1 MKGFSKYKWYQ
12 MMSVMI
18 LAAVF
23 AAGCATTE
31 KKDMAA
37 QLAVAKT
44 AVADAVSAGA
54 PEFAPVELK
63 TAQDNLEDAEKAAMD
78 DDYKRAIKLGENAQ
92 TNAQLAS
99 TKARA
104 AKAQQAADALKESDQ
119 TLQNEMNRK
128 LK

>member
-1 MKGFSKYKWYQ
+1 MKDFSKYRWYQ
-12 MMSVMI
+12 MMSVMV

-23 AAGCATTE
+23 TAGCATTE
-31 KKDMAA
+31 KRDMAA

-78 DDYKRAIKLGENAQ
+78 DDYKRARKLGENAQ
-92 TNAQLAS
+92 ANAQLAS
-99 TKARA
+99 AKARA
-104 AKAQQAADALKESDQ
+104 AKAQRAADALKESDQ

>member
-1 MKGFSKYKWYQ
+1 MKDFSKYRWYQ
-12 MMSVMI
+12 MMSVMV

-23 AAGCATTE
+23 TAGCATTE
-31 KKDMAA
+31 KRDMAA

-63 TAQDNLEDAEKAAMD
+63 TAQDNLADAEKAAMD
-78 DDYKRAIKLGENAQ
+78 DDYKRARKLGENAQ
-92 TNAQLAS
+92 TNAQLA
-99 TKARA
+99 TAKARA
-104 AKAQQAADALKESDQ
+104 AKAKQAADALKESDQ

>member
-1 MKGFSKYKWYQ
+1 
-12 MMSVMI
+12 MMSVMV
-18 LAAVF
+18 LAVVF

-31 KKDMAA
+31 KRDTAA

-63 TAQDNLEDAEKAAMD
+63 TAQENLEDAEKAAMD
-78 DDYKRAIKLGENAQ
+78 DDYKRAIRLGENAQ

-99 TKARA
+99 AKARA
-104 AKAQQAADALKESDQ
+104 AKAQRAADALKESDQ

>member
-1 MKGFSKYKWYQ
+1 MKDFSKYRWYQ
-12 MMSVMI
+12 MMSVMV

-23 AAGCATTE
+23 TAGCATTE
-31 KKDMAA
+31 KRDMAA

-99 TKARA
+99 AKARA
-104 AKAQQAADALKESDQ
+104 AKAKQAADALKESDQ

>member
-12 MMSVMI
+12 MMSVMVF
-18 LAAVF
+18 AAVF
-23 AAGCATTE
+23 TAGCATTE
-31 KKDMAA
+31 KRDMAA

-54 PEFAPVELK
+54 AEFAPVELK

-78 DDYKRAIKLGENAQ
+78 DDYKRARKLGENAQ
-92 TNAQLAS
+92 TNAQLA
-99 TKARA
+99 TAKARA
-104 AKAQQAADALKESDQ
+104 AKAKQAADALKESDQ